1 MISSDSFYRYALDK
15 NGRLVHVSE
24 VNELN
29 RHDGYRCVSCGC
41 ELTPALGHKNKHHF
55 RHKTDAC
62 SYENYIHKVWKQ
74 FIKEEWNRRPH
85 LYVSYMVECSCDKV
99 STCKLRDTK
108 TQKCSSVRVKE
119 TIDLK
124 KEYDT
129 CEIEGT
135 YRGYRADI
143 LLTNSK
149 DPDTI
154 PAFIEICYKHPCEEE
169 KQNAGIRIVELKV
182 TDDNLCLPQ
191 ELNEGPVSI
200 SDAGL
205 SSVVLYGFVHKRQIE
220 QNIKRFYVYQD
231 ENGINH
237 GKEDEKTVSCQCLD
251 EHRQDSMMEMY
262 IDEDVA
268 KRLCYS
274 IFGVGIREADKCGI
288 KIRHCRRCRFYE
300 FRGRY
305 CWYPYQV
312 GAEIWIIDIQEL
324 SDSDYDKTNHTFLC
338 SNYQERPMQNRLDL
352 NIIPHVVWQN
362 YDYERKHETVPNES
376 KLYNRDKMRKIVR
389 MRLVPNKSAGQ

>member
-62 SYENYIHKVWKQ
+62 SYESYIHKVWKQ
-74 FIKEEWNRRPH
+74 FIKEEWDRRPH

-251 EHRQDSMMEMY
+251 EHRQDSMMEIF
-262 IDEDVA
+262 IDENVA
-268 KRLCYS
+268 KRLRSS
-274 IFGVGIREADKCGI
+274 IYGFGIRVADKYDI
-288 KIRHCRRCRFYE
+288 KIRHCRRCRF
-300 FRGRY
+300 FGIRIGVRP
-305 CWYPYQV
+305 CLYPFKV
-312 GAEIWIIDIQEL
+312 NKEVLLVDINDIKDEEL
-324 SDSDYDKTNHTFLC
+324 DKTCHAYWCKWYEEYSTWNHDNLDDIPFLVW
-338 SNYQERPMQNRLDL
+338 NNNAYEVKPEKKPGKPEMNLRLDRL
-352 NIIPHVVWQN
+352 NRIALKRIPLGH
-362 YDYERKHETVPNES
+362 
-376 KLYNRDKMRKIVR
+376 
-389 MRLVPNKSAGQ
+389 